1 MRRLKTLL
9 LASVL
14 ATPALAQQTSAPAV
28 GSAPDDIVVTAVRT
42 PTPVNQ
48 IASSITVLDKAALD
62 ASQQFTV
69 SDLITRTPG
78 VTASRTGGF
87 GTTTGVRIRG
97 AESDQTVVVIDGVKL
112 NDPSAPGG
120 GYDFGDLFIG
130 DAAQIEVLRGPQ
142 STLWGSQ
149 AIGGVVNVVT
159 ALPKTPLQGSAEAE
173 GGSRGTA
180 SGRASVGGSQSGI
193 SWELAG
199 NAFRTD
205 GISAIAPEFGG
216 HERDGY
222 RHYGTS
228 GRLLADIVDGVSLDL
243 RGYWSHGKVD
253 LDSSFGPPD
262 TPEYQKST
270 NWIGYA
276 GLNIALFDGRLKNRI
291 AVTRDEIDR
300 GNFDPSLGADDK
312 TFDAHG
318 RNDHI
323 EYQGDL
329 ALAKGW
335 NAIFGAEHEH
345 SSFRAIAPQFQAA
358 PDRGNVSIDSV
369 YGQLNGTIV
378 DHLRLTGGVRYD
390 NHQTYGGHVLVS
402 GGAIWSSGGTTLRA
416 SYGEGFKAPTLYQL
430 YSDYGNLDLKAER
443 ARGWDAGVEQKLGG
457 HVTASLIWFDRDT
470 RNLIQFA
477 GVPPRPDRPFGY
489 YQNVDK
495 ANAHGIEAAIAARFG
510 GLTLD
515 GNYTWTDAEDRSPG
529 ATHGNDLLR
538 RPHHVVNGSA
548 SYSWPFGL
556 TTTIAATH
564 VSHAFEDNA
573 NTIRLDSYTLVDLR
587 AEQPIGHGLSLFGR
601 VENLFDKKYETA
613 YRYGTLGRS
622 FYGGIR
628 AKF

>member
-1 MRRLKTLL
+1 MSHYRFLL
-9 LASVL
+9 LAG
-14 ATPALAQQTSAPAV
+14 ALASPAFAQVAPQSDEV
-28 GSAPDDIVVTAVRT
+28 IVTAVRT

-48 IASSITVLDKAALD
+48 VASSIAVLDKAALD
-62 ASQQFTV
+62 ASQRFVV
-69 SDLITRTPG
+69 SDVIARTPG

-87 GTTTGVRIRG
+87 GTTTGIRIRG

-120 GYDFGDLFIG
+120 GYDFGDLFVG
-130 DAAQIEVLRGPQ
+130 DAAQIEILRGPQ

-149 AIGGVVNVVT
+149 AIGGVVNIVT
-159 ALPKTPLQGSAEAE
+159 QLPTTGVRGSGEAE

-180 SGRASVGGSQSGI
+180 SARANVGGSQNGI

-228 GRLLADIVDGVSLDL
+228 GRILADLSDDVSLDL
-243 RGYWSHGKVD
+243 RGYWSHGKVG

-262 TPEYQKST
+262 VADYQRST
-270 NWIGYA
+270 NWTGYA
-276 GLNIALFDGRLKNRI
+276 GLNVALFDGALKNR
-291 AVTRDEIDR
+291 VGYTRDQIDR
-300 GNFDPSLGADDK
+300 DNIDPTIASGDDR
-312 TFDAHG
+312 TFIAHG
-318 RNDHI
+318 RNQHI

-345 SSFRAIAPQFQAA
+345 SRFSAISPQYQVA

-369 YGQLNGTIV
+369 YGQINGNPV
-378 DHLRLTGGVRYD
+378 DHLTVTGGLRYD
-390 NHQTYGGHVLVS
+390 HHQTYGGHALFS
-402 GGAIWSSGGTTLRA
+402 GGAVWSSGGTTIRA

-430 YSDYGNLDLKAER
+430 YSAYGNLALDAER
-443 ARGWDAGVEQKLGG
+443 AHGWDAGVEQKFGR
-457 HVTASLIWFDRDT
+457 HVTASLTYFDRET
-470 RNLIQFA
+470 RNLIEFA
-477 GVPPRPDRPFGY
+477 GSPPRADRPFGY

-495 ANAHGIEAAIAARFG
+495 ANAHGVEAAAAAHFG

-515 GNYTWTDAEDRSPG
+515 ANYTWTDAEDRSAG
-529 ATHGNDLLR
+529 TTHDKDLIR
-538 RPHHVVNGSA
+538 RPRNTANADVTYAWS
-548 SYSWPFGL
+548 FGL
-556 TTTIAATH
+556 TTTVAVTH
-564 VSHAFEDNA
+564 ASHAFEDNA
-573 NTIRLDSYTLVDLR
+573 NTIRLDGYTLVDFR

-601 VENLFDKKYETA
+601 VENIGDRHYETA

-622 FYGGIR
+622 FYGGVR